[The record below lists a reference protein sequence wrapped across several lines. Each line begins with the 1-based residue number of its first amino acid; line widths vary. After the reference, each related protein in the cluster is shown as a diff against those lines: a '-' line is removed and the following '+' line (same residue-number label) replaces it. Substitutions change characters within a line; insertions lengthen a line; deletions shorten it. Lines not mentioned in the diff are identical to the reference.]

1 MIINLVI
8 VLNVLVYFN
17 SSLTIRDLT
26 LRSAASFGSFHLIR
40 LLFDEYMFYI
50 VENRVAQS
58 TGNTTIAIMND
69 FAMKK
74 KSLESTSSDL
84 LSTPTSVI
92 DEKPVILTAVKSFPS
107 NESYGIEAKTASEFS
122 HAF

>member
-1 MIINLVI
+1 MLH
-8 VLNVLVYFN
+8 FN

-69 FAMKK
+69 FAIKK
-74 KSLESTSSDL
+74 KSSEITSSHL
-84 LSTPTSVI
+84 LSSSNVVI
-92 DEKPVILTAVKSFPS
+92 DEKPVILTAIKTVSS
-107 NESYGIEAKTASEFS
+107 NESCGINTNTASEF
-122 HAF
+122 